1 MSVEI
6 EIEGLDHL
14 QGKIR
19 TIESGRYLK
28 AVLQAAALDIKGFM
42 AWYPPASEAN
52 DPHSGRWY
60 ERGYGPR
67 WQRRDGSINGY
78 QTSEMLDKKWAAARP
93 RVSARKLEARVGVK
107 VSYAPYVQS
116 EEKQAWFHRA
126 RGWRTDEDAVEQR
139 GPHVIR
145 LVQRAVRRILEHEQT
160 MAWVDVAQGFLKGVQ

>member
-1 MSVEI
+1 MSVTI
-6 EIEGLDHL
+6 EIEGLERL
-14 QGKIR
+14 QGKLQ
-19 TIESGRYLK
+19 TLESGRYLK
-28 AVLQAAALDIKGFM
+28 SVLQAAALDIKGYM
-42 AWYPPASEAN
+42 AWYPPSTAAN
-52 DPHSGRWY
+52 SPFARRWY

-67 WQRRDGSINGY
+67 WYRKDGSINGY
-78 QTSEMLDKKWAAARP
+78 QTSEMLDRKWAAARP
-93 RVSARKLEARVGVK
+93 RVSAKKLEAKVGVK

-160 MAWVDVAQGFLKGVQ
+160 MAWVDVAQGFLKGVR